1 MLRFMLRFSVCV
13 SLLLAGMF
21 GIVAGNAARAEDFR
35 VDNAVY
41 PDNQKEPSSEST
53 TIFHDGMVYDCM
65 KSPSETVV
73 FDRVAGRFLLLNAA
87 NRTRAELTTSDVT
100 AFTARIQESA
110 PRHPDP
116 IVKFL
121 AEPKFQERF
130 DPTARELS
138 LGSPWVTYRA
148 TLPAEET
155 PEAVAQYREFS
166 DWYSKLN
173 AMLAASSCRPPFG
186 RLMLNRAI
194 ADRKAIA
201 SQVVLTLS
209 SGKADGPQTTIRST
223 HRVVRPLTTADLDR
237 VAQVRG
243 FLRDFKQV
251 GFEKYRKNEA
261 K

>member
-1 MLRFMLRFSVCV
+1 MLRFSACFV
-13 SLLLAGMF
+13 LLMAGTL
-21 GIVAGNAARAEDFR
+21 GIAAGNSTAHAEDFR

-41 PDNQKEPSSEST
+41 PDNQKTPSSESV

-65 KSPSETVV
+65 KSPAETVV

-87 NRTRAELTTSDVT
+87 ARTRAELATSDVT

-121 AEPKFQERF
+121 ADPRFQERF

-138 LGSPWVTYRA
+138 LGSPLVTYRA
-148 TLPAEET
+148 TLSAEET

-166 DWYSKLN
+166 DWYAKLN

-201 SQVVLTLS
+201 SQVVLVMTLS
-209 SGKADGPQTTIRST
+209 PGRADGRQTTVRST

-251 GFEKYRKNEA
+251 GFEKYRKNET